1 MGLVLS
7 RKKGDQIT
15 LIVEPSEEQTE
26 IKIWVNRL
34 DKSICKLAFDAPQS
48 VDIQRHDIVK
58 PKMPRYGELA
68 EAEDANDY
76 RIETARDEFEMEMR
90 MRDFNDRG
98 R

>member
-7 RKKGDQIT
+7 RKKGDRIT
-15 LIVEPSEEQTE
+15 LIVQPSEEQTE
-26 IKIWVNRL
+26 IEISINRL
-34 DKSICKLAFDAPQS
+34 ERSICKLAFEAPQS
-48 VDIQRHDIVK
+48 VDIRRHDIVK

-76 RIETARDEFEMEMR
+76 RIETAMDEFEMEMR
-90 MRDFNDRG
+90 LRDFNDRG